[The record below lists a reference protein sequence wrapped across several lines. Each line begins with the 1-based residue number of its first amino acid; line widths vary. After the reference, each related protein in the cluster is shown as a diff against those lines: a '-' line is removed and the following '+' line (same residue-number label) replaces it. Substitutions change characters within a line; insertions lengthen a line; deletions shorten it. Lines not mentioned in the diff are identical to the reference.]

1 MPDYDPTS
9 IPILNDVIDTDESV
23 DTELDKESAEH
34 EAIAD
39 DITPG
44 LFEAEPVAAEVNI
57 NLSEESVD
65 SETALLVSEA
75 TRDESSFDGESE
87 PEIGIIDDIVDEDSS
102 DGIAITGADAEEL
115 IPEDG
120 IIISADNTTP
130 ETADIESALI
140 DHSASEE
147 ETVTETA
154 DVDTETQPVEQK
166 QHASLESMVD
176 DITKELMPDLEQQL
190 RYLIQQALEDRLPDD
205 VIKQLIDDK
214 DKPN

>member
-9 IPILNDVIDTDESV
+9 IPILNDVIETDESV
-23 DTELDKESAEH
+23 DTELDKESSEH

-44 LFEAEPVAAEVNI
+44 LFESEPVAAEINI
-57 NLSEESVD
+57 NPLEESVD
-65 SETALLVSEA
+65 PTTSHLVSEA
-75 TRDESSFDGESE
+75 TLDESSFDGGSE
-87 PEIGIIDDIVDEDSS
+87 PEVGVIDEIVDEDSS
-102 DGIAITGADAEEL
+102 NEIAIRGTDAEDV

-130 ETADIESALI
+130 ETSDIESALI
-140 DHSASEE
+140 DYSAGEE
-147 ETVTETA
+147 ETVTET
-154 DVDTETQPVEQK
+154 VGVNVETQPVEQE
-166 QHASLESMVD
+166 QHASLESMID

-214 DKPN
+214 NKPN